1 MDKKFILNLSL
12 SINAFFLFTMCSCF
26 FIFNNGK
33 STYFRFGWSDD
44 FTFVSISINNSV
56 RYFSLI
62 TYISC
67 LNISEVFLNDIAW
80 PIITFSTYNPYH
92 KQILEFKKWEL
103 EVYSNLVSFV
113 QHSKKIIFIA
123 SVVSQI
129 DIAIIGLLSS
139 QLSAFIAIRWL
150 LDHKQ
155 FEKDKN
161 TNIYTVGYTQ
171 VPTSYHS
178 FSSTTVNVNQDS
190 PDWTNPNVQLHNI

>member
-33 STYFRFGWSDD
+33 STYFTFGWSDD

-139 QLSAFIAIRWL
+139 QLSAFLAIRWL

-161 TNIYTVGYTQ
+161 TNIYIDDRIEDTFGTVGYTQ

-178 FSSTTVNVNQDS
+178 FSSTIVN
-190 PDWTNPNVQLHNI
+190 I